1 MSIIIDDNGIRR
13 ETSPDAIVQAQE
25 IPTVPE
31 TGKLAVTLRCDENPE
46 VLRHDLERIA
56 LLCIRFSRFA
66 DRRGFAA
73 ALRLR
78 NMGYVGRLRAEGH
91 VLADHYTLARR
102 AGFDEVALS
111 GALAHR
117 QKPEHWRF
125 FGNWRH
131 DLFGSRNGS

>member
-1 MSIIIDDNGIRR
+1 MTIIIDDSGIRR
-13 ETSPDAIVQAQE
+13 ETSPGPIVRAQE
-25 IPTVPE
+25 IPSAPE
-31 TGKLAVTLRCDENPE
+31 AGDLAVMLRCDESPE
-46 VLRHDLERIA
+46 VLRPALERIS

-66 DRRGFAA
+66 DQRGFAT

-78 NMGYVGRLRAEGH
+78 DMGYAGRLRAEGH

-102 AGFDEVALS
+102 AGFDEVALT
-111 GALAHR
+111 GPLAHR

-131 DLFGSRNGS
+131 DLFGSRTGS